1 MQSLR
6 PKSRGGLA
14 AMLGASVAS
23 LAIVGALSCG
33 GSDSTGPTLDPNG
46 IAYSFVV
53 VGCNRVAAPESLGV
67 VSTAN
72 VQELNRTFADIAAL
86 SPKPNFLFFAGD
98 MVFGYTNDSTA
109 LDRELKGW
117 IALYQASPLA
127 TSGVELVTIPGN
139 HETDNLAKIAYP
151 PGERVWLRDMAQYIS
166 RGGNGPAAGGADAL
180 QTDQSKLTY
189 SFDFKDAHFLALNSD
204 PVGKDWHVPNAWVAT
219 DLASARAR
227 GAKHIFAIAH
237 KPAYPY
243 PTTPTDGLNSVDV
256 PARDAFWGS
265 LVSNQVE
272 AMFSAHNHV
281 YYRSQP
287 SGKTWMV
294 IAGNGGTPIDAGVDM
309 TISGTGNYFGFTLV
323 TVTNSGRVFSK
334 SYGRDVPAA
343 GYATAPTVATTLRD
357 SVEITWK

>member
-1 MQSLR
+1 MHLRRRSLFALL
-6 PKSRGGLA
+6 PA
-14 AMLGASVAS
+14 AIG
-23 LAIVGALSCG
+23 IVALSC
-33 GSDSTGPTLDPNG
+33 SDTSSEPKVDPNG

-53 VGCNRVAAPESLGV
+53 LGCNRVAAPESLGV
-67 VSTAN
+67 ISTAN
-72 VQELNRTFADIAAL
+72 VQELNRTFTDIAAL
-86 SPKPNFLFFAGD
+86 NPKPNFLFFAGD
-98 MVFGYTNDSTA
+98 LVFGYTNDSTA

-117 IALYQASPLA
+117 ISLYQASALA
-127 TSGVELVTIPGN
+127 SSGVELITIPGN
-139 HETDNLAKIAYP
+139 HETDNLAHIAYP

-166 RGGNGPAAGGADAL
+166 RGGNGPGVGGADNLA
-180 QTDQSKLTY
+180 TDQSKLTY
-189 SFDFKDAHFLALNSD
+189 SFDFKDAHFVTLNTD
-204 PVGKDWHVPNAWVAT
+204 PVGQDWHVPKAWVAS
-219 DLASARAR
+219 DLAAARAR

-243 PTTPTDGLNSVDV
+243 PTVPTDGLVMDQT
-256 PARDAFWGS
+256 ARDAFWGS

-287 SGKTWMV
+287 TGKTWMI
-294 IAGNGGTPIDAGVDM
+294 IAGNGGTPIDATADP
-309 TISGTGNYFGFTLV
+309 TIASTGTYFGFTLV

-343 GYATAPTVATTLRD
+343 GYDKAPTVATTLRD